1 MTVHFIGAGPGAPD
15 LVTIR
20 GRDLIAKCPVCLF
33 AGSLVPEEV
42 VAFAPEGA
50 LVQDTASM
58 NLDEIVEEIQ
68 TAHDSGKDVA
78 RVHSGDPSIYG
89 ATAEQMRRLDELGI
103 PYDVT
108 PGVPAFVAAAAE
120 LKQELTLPGISQTI
134 IATRTSMHASAMPE
148 GEELAKLGAIG
159 ATLAIH
165 LSARNLKHVQD
176 VLIPHYG
183 GDCPVVIAHRVTW
196 TDQQFIHGTL
206 SNIKEKMRDSKISRT
221 ALILVGRVL
230 DTQNFPDSALYDPK
244 HAHILRPKKT

>member
-42 VAFAPEGA
+42 VGFAPEGA

-58 NLDEIVEEIQ
+58 NLDEIIEEIQ

-89 ATAEQMRRLDELGI
+89 ATAEQMRRLDVLGI

-120 LKQELTLPGISQTI
+120 LKQELTLPEISQTI
-134 IATRTSMHASAMPE
+134 IATRTTMHASAMPE
-148 GEELAKLGAIG
+148 GE
-159 ATLAIH
+159 
-165 LSARNLKHVQD
+165 
-176 VLIPHYG
+176 
-183 GDCPVVIAHRVTW
+183 
-196 TDQQFIHGTL
+196 
-206 SNIKEKMRDSKISRT
+206 
-221 ALILVGRVL
+221 
-230 DTQNFPDSALYDPK
+230 
-244 HAHILRPKKT
+244 